1 MIYKIGNTSDL
12 SNIPIPNKDA
22 EEPLRFYADILTETY
37 GESRDLDKE
46 DGGFI
51 LYVTP
56 NTPCKEIKA
65 QFDYTQHL
73 VEFVDVWGE
82 VCSAVYILS
91 QDYGVVIVVSIKDAP
106 AEILKEIENEKE
118 NNQ

>member
-12 SNIPIPNKDA
+12 SNIPILSKDA
-22 EEPLRFYADILTETY
+22 EEPLRFYANILTETY
-37 GESRDLDKE
+37 GANRDLKKE

-51 LYVTP
+51 LYATP
-56 NTPCKEIKA
+56 NTSHEEIKA
-65 QFDYTQHL
+65 QFDYTKHL
-73 VEFVDVWGE
+73 VEYVDVWGE

-91 QDYGVVIVVSIKDAP
+91 NDYGIVIVVSIADAP

>member
-12 SNIPIPNKDA
+12 SKIPIPNKDA
-22 EEPLRFYADILTETY
+22 EEPLKFYANILTETY
-37 GESRDLDKE
+37 GANRDLDKE

-51 LYVTP
+51 LYALP
-56 NTPCKEIKA
+56 NTPCEEIKA

-91 QDYGVVIVVSIKDAP
+91 QDYGVVIVVSTKDAP

-118 NNQ
+118 NKQ

>member
-12 SNIPIPNKDA
+12 SKITIPNKDA
-22 EEPLRFYADILTETY
+22 EKPLRFYADILTETY

-51 LYVTP
+51 LYATP
-56 NTPCKEIKA
+56 NTSCEEIKA
-65 QFDYTQHL
+65 HFDYTKHL
-73 VEFVDVWGE
+73 VEYVDVWGD

-91 QDYGVVIVVSIKDAP
+91 NDYGVVIVMSIADAP
-106 AEILKEIENEKE
+106 REIIEGIENEKE

>member
-1 MIYKIGNTSDL
+1 MLYKIGNTSDL
-12 SNIPIPNKDA
+12 SKITIPNKDA
-22 EEPLRFYADILTETY
+22 EEPLRFYANILTETY
-37 GESRDLDKE
+37 GANRDLDKE

-51 LYVTP
+51 LYALP
-56 NTPCKEIKA
+56 NTPCEEIKA

-73 VEFVDVWGE
+73 VEYVDVWGD

-91 QDYGVVIVVSIKDAP
+91 NDYGIVIVVSIVDAP

-118 NNQ
+118 NEQ

>member
-22 EEPLRFYADILTETY
+22 EKPLRFYANILTETY
-37 GESRDLDKE
+37 GANRDLEKE

-56 NTPCKEIKA
+56 DTSHEEIKA

-73 VEFVDVWGE
+73 VEFVDVWGD

-91 QDYGVVIVVSIKDAP
+91 QDYGVVIVVLIKDAP
-106 AEILKEIENEKE
+106 AEILKEIEKE
-118 NNQ
+118 NKQ